1 MRRAAEA
8 VWEFVVGDDWVT
20 AVGVVLAVAVTAAL
34 QGAGV
39 SAWWVMPLA
48 VFGLLAQYLLRSRR
62 S

>member
-1 MRRAAEA
+1 MRRAVEA

-20 AVGVVLAVAVTAAL
+20 AVGVVVAVALTAAL

-48 VFGLLAQYLLRSRR
+48 VLGLLAQYLLRSRR